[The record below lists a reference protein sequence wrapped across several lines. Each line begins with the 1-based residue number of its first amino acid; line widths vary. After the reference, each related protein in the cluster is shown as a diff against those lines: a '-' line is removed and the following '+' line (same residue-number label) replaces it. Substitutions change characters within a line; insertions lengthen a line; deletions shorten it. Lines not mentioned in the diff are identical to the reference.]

1 MVEASNLVGLDI
13 QVLSEK
19 LKEIIDRSYN
29 LIKKLV
35 RILNF
40 EFHEKIINI
49 ELESALKEA
58 VRLDLRGDLI
68 DTLLM
73 MKELRD

>member
-1 MVEASNLVGLDI
+1 
-13 QVLSEK
+13 

-58 VRLDLRGDLI
+58 IRLDLRGDLI

-73 MKELRD
+73 IKELRD

>member
-1 MVEASNLVGLDI
+1 MI
-13 QVLSEK
+13 
-19 LKEIIDRSYN
+19 
-29 LIKKLV
+29 

-58 VRLDLRGDLI
+58 IRLDMRGDLI

-73 MKELRD
+73 IK